1 MKAILVTVS
10 DLADS
15 LLRELYNVPDA
26 QILRINPTT
35 SASDIRQFLADL
47 KEGKVIVTA
56 AKLYKALKPKSRDM
70 EMLVQVPPPELV
82 WKNPKLYKARIE
94 AAIYPKEEP
103 NKKTTMNIID
113 PTGLQKWLRKHIIEP
128 MLAVDIETTGLN
140 FMECEILS
148 IAFATE
154 KEAVACLWN
163 HSVASLLHDFFIAY
177 EGTTLWHNISFDASV
192 LIRNIYMCKVGDTP
206 SMLDGLEYL
215 FKNWEDTRLMTY
227 LCTNSCQLNELS
239 LKKQALEY
247 LGDYGLAEIK
257 DASSI
262 PKDTLLE
269 YNMKDCLATWF
280 VFNKYEKQ
288 MKEDEQEDVYN
299 YLFKPATKDIVHMQL
314 TGIPV
319 DTRQVTIFEQSI
331 EEDLNACLDKIRQNV
346 HVYKGFN
353 PSSSKQISEILYK
366 KLRLPVISMTKNF
379 APTTDKKTLT
389 GLLKCCKGDSHDFIQ
404 ALLDYQSTKKI
415 KSTFIP
421 ILKKSVTHDCYGR
434 DINYIHGHFNLGGT
448 VSGRLSSSNPNLQNL
463 PATGTK
469 YASQFKE
476 CIAPPKGWVWLGADF
491 SPLEDKI
498 SALTTKDPAKLK
510 VYTDGYDGHCLRA
523 YYYFKDQM
531 PDIEET
537 VESINSIKHKYPE
550 LRQKSKAPTF
560 ALTYAGTW
568 RTLVSQC
575 GFEEKEAKRI
585 ENAYRE
591 LYSHSI
597 DWVSDKITQAAHD
610 GYVTGAFGLRVRTPV
625 LHQTVLGNQ
634 VTPQAAAAEART
646 AGNALG
652 QSWCLLNTR
661 ALTEIM
667 EKVRKSIYRAFI
679 LPCAQIHDAM
689 YFLVQDRPEVIAFAT
704 EAIQKAMLWQ
714 KAEAIAHPD
723 VFLGGEVTLY
733 RKSWNQPEKD

>member
-1 MKAILVTVS
+1 MKTILVTVS

-15 LLRELYNVPDA
+15 LLREMYSIPDA
-26 QILRINPTT
+26 QILRIDPTA
-35 SASDIRQFLADL
+35 SASDIRQFLPDL
-47 KEGKVIVTA
+47 KEGKVITAA

-70 EMLVQVPPPELV
+70 DMLVQVPSPELV

-94 AAIYPKEEP
+94 AAINPKEEP
-103 NKKTTMNIID
+103 NKKVTMTNVISV
-113 PTGLQKWLRKHIIEP
+113 GLQKWLRKHMIEP
-128 MLAVDIETTGLN
+128 MLAVDIETTGLD
-140 FMECEILS
+140 FMRCEILS

-154 KEAVACLWN
+154 KEAVACLWSN
-163 HSVASLLHDFFIAY
+163 NVAAILHDFFIAY

-192 LIRNIYMCKVGDTP
+192 LIQNIYMYRTRDNLA
-206 SMLDGLEYL
+206 MLDGLEYML
-215 FKNWEDTRLMTY
+215 KNWEDTKLMTY

-239 LKKQALEY
+239 LKKQAQEY

-257 DASSI
+257 DASSV
-262 PKDTLLE
+262 PKDKLLE

-288 MKEDEQEDVYN
+288 LKEDEQEDIYN

-314 TGIPV
+314 VGIPV
-319 DTRQVTIFEQSI
+319 DRRQVNVFEQSI
-331 EEDLNACLDKIRQNV
+331 EEELNDRLNWVRQNV
-346 HVYKGFN
+346 HAYEGFN
-353 PSSSKQISEILYK
+353 PASSKQIAEILYK
-366 KLRLPVISMTKNF
+366 KLRLPVINMTKNYTP
-379 APTTDKKTLT
+379 ATDKKTLT
-389 GLLKCCKGDSHDFIQ
+389 TLLKHCKGDTPEFIQ
-404 ALLDYQSTKKI
+404 AILDYQSTRKI

-421 ILKKSVTHDCYGR
+421 ILKNVFNPEGSNIYGS
-434 DINYIHGHFNLGGT
+434 IHGHFNLGGT
-448 VSGRLSSSNPNLQNL
+448 VSGRLSSSHPNLQNL
-463 PATGTK
+463 PATGTI
-469 YASQFKE
+469 YAGQFKE
-476 CIAPPKGWVWLGADF
+476 CIAPPRGWVLLGADF
-491 SPLEDKI
+491 SSLEDKI

-575 GFEEKEAKRI
+575 GFKEEEAKRI

-597 DWVSDKITQAAHD
+597 DWVNNKITQAAKD

-661 ALTEIM
+661 ALTEVM
-667 EKVRKSIYRAFI
+667 EKVRKSMHRAFI

-704 EAIQKAMLWQ
+704 ETIQKAMLWQ
-714 KAEAIAHPD
+714 NHADITHPD

-733 RKSWNQPEKD
+733 RKSWNQPEKG